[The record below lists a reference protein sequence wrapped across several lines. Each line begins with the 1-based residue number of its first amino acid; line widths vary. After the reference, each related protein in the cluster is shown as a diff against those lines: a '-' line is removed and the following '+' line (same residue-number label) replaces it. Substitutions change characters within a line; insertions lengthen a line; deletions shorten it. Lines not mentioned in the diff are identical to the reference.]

1 MSRAMTFEPRLA
13 SRAMSLEQLYAEH
26 APQVLRWAARL
37 GGTSVDAEDIT
48 HDVFLKA
55 SELLPALPADANVLG
70 WLYTLTRNAAINR
83 RRRERLRTFWRRLF
97 GREAA
102 TPAPQPLPHE
112 PLERAQERIAVH
124 AALDRLGSRHR
135 EVLVLFELEGL
146 SGREVAELM
155 QVRESAVWV
164 LLHRARAALARE
176 LSSPEVTP

>member
-1 MSRAMTFEPRLA
+1 MSRAMTFEPRLCA
-13 SRAMSLEQLYAEH
+13 RPRSLEQVYAEH

-55 SELLPALPADANVLG
+55 SELLSALPAEANVLG

-83 RRRERLRTFWRRLF
+83 RRRERVRAFWRRLF

-102 TPAPQPLPHE
+102 TPVPQPLPHE
-112 PLERAQERIAVH
+112 PLERAQQRAAVH
-124 AALDRLGSRHR
+124 GALDRLSARHR

-155 QVRESAVWV
+155 QMRESAIWV

-176 LSSPEVTP
+176 LSSTEETS